1 MDCKVIKLIDFYNQ
15 LNSEFQISRENF
27 SRDILSKFTC
37 GKNSD
42 ENDFLHNTVFTHED
56 SRKSVTYLM
65 LKDNQIMAY
74 FSLAIQMIELEGVS
88 KNQIKKVTQGASPM
102 QNTDGEKFYSS
113 YLVGHFSKNDTNE
126 SEHFGDDMFEA
137 VYRVLNQSQELV
149 GGAIVYLDCLD
160 ELITYYEK
168 YGFKILVQSRETT
181 TEEGQVTKTFNKMYR
196 KIPLIEEK

>member
-15 LNSEFQISRENF
+15 LNSEFQISREEF

-42 ENDFLHNTVFTHED
+42 ENDFLHNTVFVHED
-56 SRKSVTYLM
+56 SKKSVTYLM

-88 KNQIKKVTQGASPM
+88 KNQIKKVTQGTSPM
-102 QNTDGEKFYSS
+102 KNTDGEKIYSS
-113 YLVGHFSKNDTNE
+113 YLVGHFSKNDSNE
-126 SEHFGDDMFEA
+126 ERGFGDEMFEA

-160 ELITYYEK
+160 ELITYYKK
-168 YGFKILVQSRETT
+168 YGFKILVQSREIK
-181 TEEGQVTKTFNKMYR
+181 TEDGKLTKTFNKMYR
-196 KIPLIEEK
+196 KIPLIEEQ